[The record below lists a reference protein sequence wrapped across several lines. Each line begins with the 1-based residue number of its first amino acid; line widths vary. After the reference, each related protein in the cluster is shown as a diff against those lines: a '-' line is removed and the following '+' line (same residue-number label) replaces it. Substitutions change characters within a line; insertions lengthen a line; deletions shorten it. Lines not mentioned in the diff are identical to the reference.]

1 MRWNLS
7 DWIEHLQNEKET
19 KAELEAMEE
28 DKQRQGQLLVAAKAP
43 DLWNTLVSL
52 IDRDVRKLAD
62 AFPGQESMTL
72 QFDRDLAD
80 KIMVTNTS
88 TRKSF
93 TAQWA
98 SLEGIIKLT
107 FRERELN
114 LEGVQTNQ
122 DQMSLLVLPSGDV
135 VMMWAG
141 ESAPEKISE
150 VLLRGLL
157 EEHAI

>member
-1 MRWNLS
+1 LS
-7 DWIEHLQNEKET
+7 DWIEHLQSEKET

-28 DKQRQGQLLVAAKAP
+28 DKRRQDQLLVAAKGP

-52 IDRDVRKLAD
+52 IHRDVKKLAD
-62 AFPGQESMTL
+62 AFPGQESLTL
-72 QFDRDLAD
+72 QF
-80 KIMVTNTS
+80 MVTNTS
-88 TRKSF
+88 TGKSF

-98 SLEGIIKLT
+98 PPEGIVKLT

-114 LEGVQTNQ
+114 LEGVQTNR
-122 DQMSLLVLPSGDV
+122 DQINLPVLPPGDV

-150 VLLRGLL
+150 VLLRRLL
-157 EEHAI
+157 EEPARPVIDFVG